1 MLIKNHNNKT
11 HYLFLDESGIAELT
25 DETYRYFLLTSV
37 AADKEAFDEIEGYF
51 SLIKRKYELECEFP
65 FHTHELLENQA
76 SENYLTPAQAREGTY
91 AQQKLMK
98 QVF

>member
-1 MLIKNHNNKT
+1 MLIKNHNKT

-37 AADKEAFDEIEGYF
+37 AANKESFDEIEGYF
-51 SLIKRKYELECEFP
+51 SLIKRKYGLEGEFP
-65 FHTHELLENQA
+65 FHTYDLLENQA
-76 SENYLTPAQAREGTY
+76 SENYLTPAQARDGTY
-91 AQQKLMK
+91 AQQKLIK